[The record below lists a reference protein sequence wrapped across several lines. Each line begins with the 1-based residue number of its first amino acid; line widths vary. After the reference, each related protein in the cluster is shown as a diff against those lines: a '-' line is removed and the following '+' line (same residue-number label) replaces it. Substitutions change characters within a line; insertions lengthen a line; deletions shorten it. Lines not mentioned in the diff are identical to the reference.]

1 MRYSLTTKISVV
13 FAIALTL
20 VCVLFYTF
28 ASIQLD
34 NTLDKIK
41 QKQLSAIN
49 YLVASF
55 EKSNPPSDLTV
66 YFKNFGLTYVKND
79 KFAADI
85 TNGGKVVFA
94 KQTPLGLFLALF
106 FLAVVY
112 QHQKNRCLHFLLQ
125 RD

>member
-79 KFAADI
+79 KFAA
-85 TNGGKVVFA
+85 V
-94 KQTPLGLFLALF
+94 
-106 FLAVVY
+106 
-112 QHQKNRCLHFLLQ
+112 
-125 RD
+125 

>member
-66 YFKNFGLTYVKND
+66 YFKNKHIKGRLKPCF
-79 KFAADI
+79 
-85 TNGGKVVFA
+85 
-94 KQTPLGLFLALF
+94 
-106 FLAVVY
+106 
-112 QHQKNRCLHFLLQ
+112 
-125 RD
+125 

>member
-41 QKQLSAIN
+41 QKQISAIN
-49 YLVASF
+49 YLVLSF
-55 EKSNPPSDLTV
+55 EK
-66 YFKNFGLTYVKND
+66 
-79 KFAADI
+79 
-85 TNGGKVVFA
+85 
-94 KQTPLGLFLALF
+94 
-106 FLAVVY
+106 
-112 QHQKNRCLHFLLQ
+112 
-125 RD
+125 